1 MTGLSILNQPK
12 PHYLRF
18 QNIYTRSNRI
28 ILSPHCYSFSNNI
41 LNENLSSK
49 TPSGVMKKANK
60 YKLQRKRKRKRKLNN
75 SNAMIQIPSG
85 DQPMNEELT
94 S

>member
-41 LNENLSSK
+41 LNENLCSK

-60 YKLQRKRKRKRKLNN
+60 YKLQRKRKRKLNN

>member
-1 MTGLSILNQPK
+1 
-12 PHYLRF
+12 
-18 QNIYTRSNRI
+18 
-28 ILSPHCYSFSNNI
+28 
-41 LNENLSSK
+41 
-49 TPSGVMKKANK
+49 MKKANK
-60 YKLQRKRKRKRKLNN
+60 YKLQRKRKRKLNN

>member
-1 MTGLSILNQPK
+1 
-12 PHYLRF
+12 
-18 QNIYTRSNRI
+18 
-28 ILSPHCYSFSNNI
+28 
-41 LNENLSSK
+41 
-49 TPSGVMKKANK
+49 MKKANK
-60 YKLQRKRKRKRKLNN
+60 YKLQRKSKLNN